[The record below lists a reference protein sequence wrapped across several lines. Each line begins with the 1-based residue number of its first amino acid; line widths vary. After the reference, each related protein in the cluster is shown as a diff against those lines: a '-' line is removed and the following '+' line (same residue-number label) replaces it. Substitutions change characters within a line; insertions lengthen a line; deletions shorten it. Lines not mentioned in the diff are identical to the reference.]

1 MAEEGE
7 TMNRILV
14 GLDGSES
21 ERYVLDTAVSLASR
35 LGGRLIL
42 FRAVSLP
49 IGLPAQA
56 LALSPDNIGG
66 MLATSAREHLETLA
80 KSLPAELVERVQVE
94 MGVPWRAVCD
104 TAEADNADLIIIG
117 SHGYGGLDRLV
128 GTTAGK
134 IVNHASCSVL
144 VARKQK

>member
-1 MAEEGE
+1 
-7 TMNRILV
+7 MNRILV

-21 ERYVLDTAVSLASR
+21 ERHVLETAVSLASR
-35 LGGRLIL
+35 LGGKLIL

-49 IGLPAQA
+49 IGIPAQA
-56 LALSPDNIGG
+56 LALSPDNVGSL
-66 MLATSAREHLETLA
+66 LADSAREHLEVLA

-104 TAEADNADLIIIG
+104 TAEADGADLIVIG

-134 IVNHASCSVL
+134 IVNHAPCSVL
-144 VARKQK
+144 VARK

>member
-1 MAEEGE
+1 
-7 TMNRILV
+7 MNRILV

-21 ERYVLDTAVSLASR
+21 ERHVLETAVSLASR
-35 LGGRLIL
+35 LGGKLIL

-49 IGLPAQA
+49 IGIPAQA
-56 LALSPDNIGG
+56 LALSPDNVGSL
-66 MLATSAREHLETLA
+66 LADSAREHLEVLA

-104 TAEADNADLIIIG
+104 TAEADGADLIIIG
-117 SHGYGGLDRLV
+117 SHGYGGLDRLI

-134 IVNHASCSVL
+134 VVNHAPCSVL
-144 VARKQK
+144 VARK

>member
-1 MAEEGE
+1 
-7 TMNRILV
+7 MNRILV

-21 ERYVLDTAVSLASR
+21 ERHVLDTAVSLAAK
-35 LGGRLIL
+35 LGGRLVL

-56 LALSPDNIGG
+56 LALSPDNVGAL
-66 MLATSAREHLETLA
+66 LADSATQHLQALA
-80 KSLPAELVERVQVE
+80 KTLPEGLVERIQVE

-117 SHGYGGLDRLV
+117 SHGYGGIDRLM

-134 IVNHASCSVL
+134 IVNHATCSVL
-144 VARKQK
+144 VARKSPL

>member
-1 MAEEGE
+1 
-7 TMNRILV
+7 MNRILV

-21 ERYVLDTAVSLASR
+21 ERHVLDTAVSLASK
-35 LGGRLIL
+35 LGGRLVL

-56 LALSPDNIGG
+56 LALSPDNVGAL
-66 MLATSAREHLETLA
+66 LADSAQQHLQALA
-80 KSLPAELVERVQVE
+80 ADLPAELVERVQVE

-104 TAEADNADLIIIG
+104 TAEADNADLIVIG
-117 SHGYGGLDRLV
+117 SHGYGGIDRLM

-144 VARKQK
+144 VARKAPL